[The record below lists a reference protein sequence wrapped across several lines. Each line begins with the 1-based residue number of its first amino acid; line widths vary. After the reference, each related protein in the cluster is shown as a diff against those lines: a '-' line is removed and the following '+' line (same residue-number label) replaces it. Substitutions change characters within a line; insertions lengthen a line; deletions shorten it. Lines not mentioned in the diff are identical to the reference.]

1 MRVKIGSVVI
11 GDGNPI
17 AIQSM
22 TNTDTKDVERTIF
35 QIKKLED
42 VKVDIVRIST
52 PDVESAR
59 AIKEIKRQVRVPIV
73 ADVHFDYRIAIE
85 AIKSGAD
92 KVRINPGNIGADWKV
107 KELAKVAKEY
117 GVPVRVGSNTG
128 SLPKD
133 IEGKMERWEA
143 LAEAAL
149 REVKILE
156 EAGFYDIVVA
166 AKSSDAIETIK
177 AYEYIK
183 SKVDYPLHIGVTEAG
198 TYESA
203 LIKSSFAL
211 GYLLYRGIGDTIRIS
226 IAGEPV
232 KEVIAARKLLSFLG
246 LRKEPQVIACPT
258 CARAVFDV
266 EKIAEKIES
275 ILFKIDKPIVFSVLG
290 CFVNGVG
297 EGKHADAGIAGVTG
311 DKMVAFKGGKIY
323 KEFKKEDLEKII
335 QELISN
341 E

>member
-1 MRVKIGSVVI
+1 VKVRIGNIVI
-11 GDGNPI
+11 GDGNPV

-22 TNTDTKDVERTIF
+22 TNTDTKDVERTTT
-35 QIKKLED
+35 QIKRLES
-42 VKVDIVRIST
+42 VKVDIVRVST
-52 PDVESAR
+52 PDIESAR
-59 AIKEIKRQVRVPIV
+59 AIKEIKKRVNVPIV
-73 ADVHFDYRIAIE
+73 ADVHFDHRIAIE
-85 AIKSGAD
+85 AIKSGVD

-107 KELAKVAKEY
+107 KELATVAKEY
-117 GVPVRVGSNTG
+117 EVPIRVGSNTG

-133 IEGKMERWEA
+133 LDGKMERWEA

-156 EAGFYDIVVA
+156 DARFYNIVVA

-183 SKVDYPLHIGVTEAG
+183 ARIDYPLHIGVTEAG

-211 GYLLYRGIGDTIRIS
+211 GYLLYKGIGDTIRIS
-226 IAGEPV
+226 IAGDPTM
-232 KEVIAARKLLSFLG
+232 EVIAARKLLSFLG

-258 CARAVFDV
+258 CSRAVFDV
-266 EKIAEKIES
+266 EKVAREVED
-275 ILFKIDKPIVFSVLG
+275 ILFKYDKLITFSVLG
-290 CFVNGVG
+290 CFINGVG

-311 DKMVAFKGGKIY
+311 DKMIAFKNGKIY
-323 KEFKKEDLEKII
+323 KEFKKEELEKVV
-335 QELISN
+335 QELVN
-341 E
+341 GE